1 MTIDLRR
8 HNTVLAGDERYFLFE
23 DGGRARMVH
32 DRCPHRGGPLSLGR
46 RTPDGR
52 RLTCPW
58 HGTKVGVAAL
68 CRTALPMVRTGDTA
82 TVVLPTGP
90 DEPVTVIHR
99 HILANHTEAE
109 AQAEAEA
116 EAQAEATAAG
126 TTNATAQA

>member
-8 HNTVLAGDERYFLFE
+8 HNTVLAGDERYFLFH
-23 DGGRARMVH
+23 DAGRAWMVH

-82 TVVLPTGP
+82 TVVLPAAPLDPGG
-90 DEPVTVIHR
+90 PVTVIHR
-99 HILANHTEAE
+99 HILANLPTEGE
-109 AQAEAEA
+109 RNTD
-116 EAQAEATAAG
+116 ATA
-126 TTNATAQA
+126 

>member
-8 HNTVLAGDERYFLFE
+8 HNTVLCGDERYFLFH
-23 DGGRARMVH
+23 DGGRARLVH

-46 RTPDGR
+46 RTLDGR

-82 TVVLPTGP
+82 TVVLPGAP
-90 DEPVTVIHR
+90 DDPGDGTPVTVIHR
-99 HILANHTEAE
+99 HILANLPAE
-109 AQAEAEA
+109 ADAEGVGTTD
-116 EAQAEATAAG
+116 ATA
-126 TTNATAQA
+126 